1 MNDTLALCHN
11 QVMAFFRDLDDNRYA
26 DLVQRLAPDGV
37 WLRQGQTL
45 AGREATLQALSRRS
59 TTQRIH
65 HLICNLVADGQDEA
79 DRCTMR
85 AYMLVVRHDSGAPLT
100 GPAPLTGIENIRTT
114 HIELARRDGQWLITR
129 LANDEPSFAAP
140 AA

>member
-65 HLICNLVADGQDEA
+65 HLICNLVADGQGGA
-79 DRCTMR
+79 DRCTCLLYTSPSPR
-85 AYMLVVRHDSGAPLT
+85 DS
-100 GPAPLTGIENIRTT
+100 
-114 HIELARRDGQWLITR
+114 
-129 LANDEPSFAAP
+129 
-140 AA
+140 